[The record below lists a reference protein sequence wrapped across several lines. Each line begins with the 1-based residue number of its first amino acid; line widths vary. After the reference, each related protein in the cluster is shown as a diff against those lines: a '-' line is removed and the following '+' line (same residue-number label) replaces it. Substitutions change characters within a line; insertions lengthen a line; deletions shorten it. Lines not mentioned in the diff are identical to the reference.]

1 VPQASPAPASAWSN
15 AAYGMLGAPLAMAA
29 LPLFVQIPA
38 YYASHVGLALA
49 PLGWVLF
56 AARLLDMLQ
65 DPLFGHLLDR
75 SAQRQKRWMAAAGVV
90 LAAAFICLWK
100 PPSSPQAAMVWL
112 VAMLVLAYG
121 AHSMLSIAYLS
132 WGDRKSVV

>member
-1 VPQASPAPASAWSN
+1 
-15 AAYGMLGAPLAMAA
+15 
-29 LPLFVQIPA
+29 
-38 YYASHVGLALA
+38 
-49 PLGWVLF
+49 
-56 AARLLDMLQ
+56 LDMLQ

-90 LAAAFICLWK
+90 LAVAFICLWK
-100 PPSSPQAAMVWL
+100 PPSTPQAAMVWL

-132 WGDRKSVV
+132 W